1 MGQKV
6 LFCTS
11 GAGRRHSSTER
22 VRFVD
27 GRCRGGAFVHRR
39 AVFCGRGRGFAP
51 ACPYRGCVLWKSGAA
66 EGLLSTGG
74 RYFVDADGELRPPV
88 HGKGAF
94 CGRTVPRR
102 GFCPQ
107 AGGILWMRT
116 VNCGRL
122 STERVPFVDGR
133 CRGEAFVHR
142 REVFCGCGRGIAA
155 ACPHR
160 GCVLWTDGAEE
171 GLLST
176 ERVPNVD
183 GR

>member
-1 MGQKV
+1 MYLRCREEAFIHGKSAFCGRSVPRRGFCPQASGV
-6 LFCTS
+6 LWTRTGICTRLS
-11 GAGRRHSSTER
+11 IQG
-22 VRFVD
+22 VRFVEV
-27 GRCRGGAFVHRR
+27 RCRRGTFVHRR
-39 AVFCGRGRGFAP
+39 AVFCGRERKKAP
-51 ACPYRGCVLWKSGAA
+51 ACPHRGCVLW
-66 EGLLSTGG
+66 T
-74 RYFVDADGELRPPV
+74 DGPQRD
-88 HGKGAF
+88 
-94 CGRTVPRR
+94 
-102 GFCPQ
+102 FCPQ